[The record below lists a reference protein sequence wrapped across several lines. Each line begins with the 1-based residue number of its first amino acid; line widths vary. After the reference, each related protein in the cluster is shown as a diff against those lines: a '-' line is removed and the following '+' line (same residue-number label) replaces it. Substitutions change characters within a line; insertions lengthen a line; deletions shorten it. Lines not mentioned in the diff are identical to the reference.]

1 VSIFDFFFWY
11 GPYVALSMS
20 ECFLQEAFRKVYEW
34 KFINSLELWTDAIRA
49 YSSQSDFKQLA
60 YPLTQIISGVAR
72 LVPTARYFP
81 LRLRCIRM
89 LNKLAASN
97 YWKRLIVFIHFCNNC
112 SEAYMIEIRT
122 SLYSTA

>member
-97 YWKRLIVFIHFCNNC
+97 GLTNLLYQYLC
-112 SEAYMIEIRT
+112 SFWICWR
-122 SLYSTA
+122 